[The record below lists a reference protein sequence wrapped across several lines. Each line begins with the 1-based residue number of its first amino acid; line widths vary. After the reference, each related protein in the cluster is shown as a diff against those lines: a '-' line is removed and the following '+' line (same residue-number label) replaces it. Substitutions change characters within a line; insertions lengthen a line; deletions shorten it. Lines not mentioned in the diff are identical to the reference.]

1 MKKLTFALFILL
13 LMATSLVAQP
23 QPVIN
28 TPLTDQSYVFYPVIV
43 MLIAALFGALV
54 TMVKSYKAVKFHNRK
69 LKTAGPQPARSLPTE
84 RKQHQGMME
93 PAHS

>member
-1 MKKLTFALFILL
+1 MKKLTFALLPLL
-13 LMATSLVAQP
+13 LMASSLVAQP
-23 QPVIN
+23 NTVTN

-54 TMVKSYKAVKFHNRK
+54 TMVKSYKAVRFYNRK
-69 LKTAGPQPARSLPTE
+69 LKSAVAQPSRSFPSE
-84 RKQHQGMME
+84 RKQQQGVME